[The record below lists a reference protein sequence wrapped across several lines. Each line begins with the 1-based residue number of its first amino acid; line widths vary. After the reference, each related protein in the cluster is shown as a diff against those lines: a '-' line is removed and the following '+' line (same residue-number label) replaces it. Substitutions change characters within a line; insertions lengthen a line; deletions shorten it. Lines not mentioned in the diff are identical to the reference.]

1 MSKRILLVDNDAE
14 SRSRVSKL
22 LQTEG
27 YEIRSADDAETG
39 LALVSSWQPHAI
51 IFEVELPGM
60 SGTIMYSQLRRNR
73 ETRDLPAMV
82 LSAVGPR
89 PVDFGTG
96 IPVLPKGCDDV
107 TLLNTV
113 RHLLET

>member
-22 LQTEG
+22 LQAEG

-73 ETRDLPAMV
+73 ETRDLPGDGAFR
-82 LSAVGPR
+82 SRTTPSR
-89 PVDFGTG
+89 FWD
-96 IPVLPKGCDDV
+96 
-107 TLLNTV
+107 
-113 RHLLET
+113 RHPCPPQGL